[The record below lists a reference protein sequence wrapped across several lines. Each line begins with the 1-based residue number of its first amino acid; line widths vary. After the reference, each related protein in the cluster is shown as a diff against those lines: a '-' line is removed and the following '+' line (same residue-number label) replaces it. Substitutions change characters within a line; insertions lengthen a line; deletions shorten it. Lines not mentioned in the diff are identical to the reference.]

1 MKIRK
6 FLQSLNVCLNKALRF
21 FNKKIIN
28 QSQIFDYNLET
39 KAPEGMGADLIKHI
53 LDAEKATPA
62 LHDIKIKLSSN
73 LHSYL
78 VEQGYVPHKNNK
90 MIQLEM
96 KNTYYTTVKFIV
108 YPETILIDIGC
119 SDEPIT
125 YLPAGATRLASL
137 LAEAHYFLCAQS
149 SHKAKIDEIEK
160 WELIHHHKNKDGKMT
175 YEGDT
180 FHIILEDALGGVTR
194 AYSKHFSDGSTFVRI
209 EEIRREKMP
218 ITKLLE
224 NMRNVKPDATQIVSS
239 QV

>member
-6 FLQSLNVCLNKALRF
+6 FLQSLIVCLNKAISF
-21 FNKKIIN
+21 FNKKN
-28 QSQIFDYNLET
+28 TNRSRIFDSNLQT
-39 KAPEGMGADLIKHI
+39 KAQEGMGARLIKHI
-53 LDAEKATPA
+53 LDAEKATAA

-73 LHSYL
+73 LHSFL
-78 VEQGYVPHKNNK
+78 VEQGYVPNKNNK

-119 SDEPIT
+119 SEEPVT

-175 YEGDT
+175 YEGKG
-180 FHIILEDALGGVTR
+180 FHILLEDALGGVIR
-194 AYSKHFSDGSTFVRI
+194 AYSKPFADGSHFVRI

-224 NMRNVKPDATQIVSS
+224 NMRNAKPSMIQFVLR
-239 QV
+239 

>member
-1 MKIRK
+1 MNLYLFK
-6 FLQSLNVCLNKALRF
+6 RF
-21 FNKKIIN
+21 FSCFFSILKTIHNSLTIHKR
-28 QSQIFDYNLET
+28 L
-39 KAPEGMGADLIKHI
+39 PEDLSNGGMGADLIKHI
-53 LDAEKATPA
+53 LDAEKATAA

-78 VEQGYVPHKNNK
+78 VAQGYAPHKNNK

-96 KNTYYTTVKFIV
+96 TNSAYTTVKFIV

-119 SDEPIT
+119 SEEPIT

-137 LAEAHYFLCAQS
+137 LAEVHYFLCAQS
-149 SHKAKIDEIEK
+149 SHRAKIDEIGK
-160 WELIHHHKNKDGKMT
+160 WELIHHHKNKDGKLT
-175 YEGDT
+175 YQGKG
-180 FHIILEDALGGVTR
+180 FHIVLEDALGGVIR
-194 AYSKHFSDGSTFVRI
+194 AYSKHFSDGSIFVRI

-224 NMRNVKPDATQIVSS
+224 NMRNVKADVTQFVSS

>member
-1 MKIRK
+1 MKVGMLFSILVNLFSSFK
-6 FLQSLNVCLNKALRF
+6 EFLNFNHKTSENKSIF
-21 FNKKIIN
+21 QKNTKK
-28 QSQIFDYNLET
+28 
-39 KAPEGMGADLIKHI
+39 GMGVYLIKHI

-78 VEQGYVPHKNNK
+78 VEKGYVLHKNNK

-96 KNTYYTTVKFIV
+96 NNTCYTTVKFIV

-119 SDEPIT
+119 SEEPVT
-125 YLPAGATRLASL
+125 YLPEGATRLASL
-137 LAEAHYFLCAQS
+137 LAEIHYFLCAQS

-160 WELIHHHKNKDGKMT
+160 WELIHHHKNKDGKIT
-175 YEGDT
+175 YEGEV
-180 FHIILEDALGGVTR
+180 FHILLEDALGGVTR

-224 NMRNVKPDATQIVSS
+224 NMRNVKANVTQIVSS